1 MWKVTAGRNNTSAEQ
16 FIEQNV
22 VAIGWAEAGDYSS
35 IPSKEILIQLF
46 SRVWPDKTEKQNSV
60 GAGQAWRFMT
70 VFNIGDRVLT
80 YNSDTRLY
88 HVGTITGEP
97 VYRPDQNERLP
108 LQRAV
113 KWQGAVSRD
122 NLSQQTRNTLG
133 AIMAIFKLSDDAEE
147 EIERLLV
154 GERKIQPAFA
164 PDDATMI
171 DDTVV
176 SDPYADIGELAFE
189 RVKDSILKLDWE
201 EMEELVAAL
210 LRALGYRT
218 IVSPKGADRGR
229 DVIAS
234 RDGFGFERPRIVIEV
249 KHRKGQMGAPEIR
262 SFLQTLHHEDRGLYV
277 STGGFSKEAH
287 YQAENAN
294 SVTHLMSIDGLT
306 SAILE
311 QYGQFDELGKATL
324 PLQKIYWPK

>member
-1 MWKVTAGRNNTSAEQ
+1 MWKVTAGRKNASADQ
-16 FIEQNV
+16 FIEEGF

-35 IPSKEILIQLF
+35 IDSKEALVQQF
-46 SRVWPDKTEKQNSV
+46 NRVWPDNTEKQNSV
-60 GAGQAWRFMT
+60 GAAQAWRFMSA
-70 VFNIGDRVLT
+70 FALGDRVLT

-88 HVGTITGEP
+88 HVGNITGKP
-97 VYRPDQNERLP
+97 VYLPQINERLP

-113 KWQGAVSRD
+113 KWQDAVSRD

-133 AIMAIFKLSDDAEE
+133 AIMTIFKLSDDAAE
-147 EIERLLV
+147 EIERLLA
-154 GERKIQPAFA
+154 GEPKSQRIVEPYH
-164 PDDATMI
+164 P
-171 DDTVV
+171 TVLDETLMP
-176 SDPYADIGELAFE
+176 DPYADIGELAFE
-189 RVKDSILKLDWE
+189 RVKDAILRLDWE

-234 RDGFGFERPRIVIEV
+234 RDGFGFERPRIVVEV

-294 SVTHLMSIDGLT
+294 SVTHLMSVDGLT

-311 QYGQFDELGKATL
+311 QYHQFDEIGKAVL
-324 PLQKIYWPK
+324 PLQRIYWPK